1 MTMALQVAQMNPEMG
16 DLPMIFSPTMALT
29 TVVDLVIQ
37 DLLDPPDLAGDL
49 RDLPGE
55 EAVADFVVDHRQDS
69 CVGVHQGVDL
79 DPHRE

>member
-1 MTMALQVAQMNPEMG
+1 MALQVAQMNPEMG

-29 TVVDLVIQ
+29 TVDLGIL
-37 DLLDPPDLAGDL
+37 DLLDPLDQAGDL
-49 RDLPGE
+49 QDLPGE

-69 CVGVHQGVDL
+69 CVAVHQGVDL